1 MADQEN
7 KQGTQP
13 SVPSSSPQGAEDAK
27 LKAEQE
33 AKAKADKDAA
43 DAKAKAEAKAEK
55 DKKSKKYTV
64 ISPFADKDNFGKKWV
79 EGDDVSHFEQDRLD
93 LCVERGLVK
102 KG

>member
-13 SVPSSSPQGAEDAK
+13 GVPSSSPQGAEDAK

-43 DAKAKAEAKAEK
+43 ETKAKAEAKADK

-64 ISPFADKDNFGKKWV
+64 IYPFADKDNFGKKWV
-79 EGDDVSHFEQDRLD
+79 EGDDVSHFDDARLAD
-93 LCVERGLVK
+93 CVKRELVK